1 MTEDEPA
8 NGEPVAPVT
17 EAPTEGL
24 PDLPKPPLHTLPRE
38 ELIAKLKTL
47 TNLRVVRDDD
57 SPTGWKLTHDR
68 FPGWETVPT
77 W

>member
-8 NGEPVAPVT
+8 NGEPVAPAP

-24 PDLPKPPLHTLPRE
+24 PDLSKTPLHTLSRE

-47 TNLRVVRDDD
+47 T
-57 SPTGWKLTHDR
+57 
-68 FPGWETVPT
+68 
-77 W
+77 